1 MKRVLMIFLL
11 VFYSNALADEMTDA
25 RDAAISLGNDI
36 RNTWNTKG
44 ALSNNVTK
52 PITTGQT
59 PIRTLDG
66 TQGAFAKIAC
76 PSTSKLFEVLVQPGP
91 TKDLNFIQVS
101 IDSDLD
107 GTLDLTQKYMG
118 PISGIC
124 ANGFVSC
131 DAGTWNNCRW
141 YEWYYDGT
149 TLDAVTSTPGKLGGC
164 FCINTGCTPGSIMQM
179 KGQILETLG
188 SGISGALSMKKP
200 GFAATRAYID
210 GFLITFFGQ
219 NAGECTTYD
228 ITGGL
233 AGNPAD
239 AYDDPAMLETLT
251 TNTQAS
257 QAADPDSMYNLLTG
271 SIAYTN
277 RTTNTCVMQRTAY
290 YDSASCSVVQAET
303 NNCGLLASNP
313 DCALQKEVAFDVDG
327 NPVVTYQNYSATGVT
342 MLATCKSFDPSSF
355 GSADVN
361 SCLSLGKVKTD
372 GGCTIPYSCATTAFS
387 GGEWLCSLPST
398 GANPCGDVFSYTICG
413 QVDFSWNIPDD
424 PCEEITIGGAT
435 IRNYCPGHTS
445 GTTPDSGSMSHDSGS
460 SPVDFFMSL
469 DNTDRCNGWAGG
481 SVIVHLVPDIPDEV
495 CHDWWKVERTY
506 TCDAGISTEPDI
518 SRANQVAESLNEEN
532 PSTWSYND
540 LGSVKT
546 LELETKSDSTC
557 IKACKLVAEDK
568 RSSATSYMTSK
579 TYRNDPTARLF
590 IYRTCVNEVCPVE
603 PGETMVTDCSC
614 LDEFG
619 LAYGM
624 METLRQAAADQV
636 CSTK

>member
-1 MKRVLMIFLL
+1 MMFLL
-11 VFYSNALADEMTDA
+11 VCYSNALADELTKA
-25 RDAAISLGNDI
+25 RNAAISTGNTI
-36 RNTWNTKG
+36 RTTWTTKE
-44 ALSNNVTK
+44 AFANNVTK

-59 PIRTLDG
+59 PVYTLDG
-66 TQGAFAKIAC
+66 TQSAFVKIAC
-76 PSTSKLFEVLVQPGP
+76 PSTSKLFEVLIQPGP

-101 IDSDLD
+101 MDSNLD
-107 GTLDLTQKYMG
+107 GTLDLTQKYLG

-131 DAGTWNNCRW
+131 DAGTWNDCKW
-141 YEWYYDGT
+141 YEWNYDGT
-149 TLDAVTSTPGKLGGC
+149 TLDAKPSSAGRLGGC
-164 FCINTGCTPGSIMQM
+164 FCINSGCTPGNIVQM

-188 SGISGALSMKKP
+188 SGISGALSSKVP
-200 GFAATRAYID
+200 GFAATRTHID

-219 NAGECTTYD
+219 NAGQCTTYD
-228 ITGGL
+228 IASGM
-233 AGNPAD
+233 AGDPAD

-251 TNTQAS
+251 TSTQAS
-257 QAADPDSMYNLLTG
+257 QAADPDSTYNLLTG

-303 NNCGLLASNP
+303 NHCDSLASNP
-313 DCALQKEVAFDVDG
+313 ECALKREVAYDLNG

-342 MLATCKSFDPSSF
+342 MLTTCKSFDPSTF

-387 GGEWLCSLPST
+387 GGEWLCSLPPS
-398 GANPCGDVFSYTICG
+398 GANSCGDVFDYTICG

-424 PCEEITIGGAT
+424 PCEKVTIDGAI
-435 IRNYCPGHTS
+435 IRDYCPGHS
-445 GTTPDSGSMSHDSGS
+445 DSTTPDSGAMSHDSGS
-460 SPVDFFMSL
+460 SAVRFYMTL
-469 DNTDRCNGWAGG
+469 NNTDVCNGWAGG
-481 SVIVHLVPDIPDEV
+481 SVVVHLVPDIPDEV
-495 CHDWWKVERTY
+495 CHDWWKVVRTY
-506 TCDAGISTEPDI
+506 TCNTGTSTEPDI
-518 SRANQVAESLNEEN
+518 SRANQVAESVTDQGA
-532 PSTWSYND
+532 STWSYED

-546 LELETKSDSTC
+546 LKLETKSDSTC
-557 IKACKLVAEDK
+557 IKACKLVVEDK
-568 RSSATSYMTSK
+568 RSSANSRMTSRS
-579 TYRNDPTARLF
+579 YRHDPTSRLF
-590 IYRTCVNEVCPVE
+590 IYRTCANDVCPVE
-603 PGETMVTDCSC
+603 SGETIVTDCSC